1 MKTNIENAL
10 KIINAMRV
18 DGDNQELAVAAKN
31 ELKQALQKL
40 ESQRHEYVSKINTED
55 GVE

>member
-10 KIINAMRV
+10 KIINAIRV

-40 ESQRHEYVSKINTED
+40 ESQRHEYVSKINTE
-55 GVE
+55 EE

>member
-1 MKTNIENAL
+1 MKQNLNNAL
-10 KIINAMRV
+10 RIINAMRV

-40 ESQRHEYVSKINTED
+40 ESQKHEYVSKMDTKE
-55 GVE
+55 E